1 MAILLN
7 RVKQEWFKR
16 PRELQK
22 NDRSCTG
29 HVRRT
34 KEERI
39 LRRMLDVDIPGKR
52 RRGWPNLGWK
62 DACKRI

>member
-7 RVKQEWFKR
+7 LVKQEWFKR

-22 NDRSCTG
+22 TTEVVRPCDENERG
-29 HVRRT
+29 AHVRR
-34 KEERI
+34 
-39 LRRMLDVDIPGKR
+39 MPDVDIPGKR
-52 RRGWPNLGWK
+52 RRGRPNLGWK